1 MDPVKTFKDLEKHFA
16 AVAPERRIAVVCPS
30 DDHTCEVVERC
41 LNEFGSRLTLC
52 CCDSPEWADSL
63 ASANP
68 DAINVIR
75 CGSADDAARAAV
87 SEVRAGRADVVMK
100 GAINTDNLLRAVLDK
115 QNGLLEP
122 GHVLSH
128 LTAAEIPNYHKMLFF
143 SDAAVIPQPDLHQLE
158 SIINY
163 DTDVMRSLHIKEIR
177 IALIHFTEKTNPKFI
192 NTVYYGQLKQMNT
205 EDHFGASTIIEGPM
219 DVKTACDRHS
229 AEIKHID
236 SKVAGNADLLIFPDL
251 VSANTFYKT
260 ISLFCK
266 ATMAGMICGAS
277 APIVIPSRADSAISK
292 FYSLALACT
301 ALK

>member
-1 MDPVKTFKDLEKHFA
+1 
-16 AVAPERRIAVVCPS
+16 
-30 DDHTCEVVERC
+30 
-41 LNEFGSRLTLC
+41 
-52 CCDSPEWADSL
+52 
-63 ASANP
+63 
-68 DAINVIR
+68 
-75 CGSADDAARAAV
+75 
-87 SEVRAGRADVVMK
+87 MK

-128 LTAAEIPNYHKMLFF
+128 LTAAEIPSYHKMLFF

-205 EDHFGASTIIEGPM
+205 EGHFGASTMIEGPM

-236 SKVAGNADLLIFPDL
+236 SKVAGDADLLIFPDL